1 MEKVCSTFFENGLF
15 DMKSFDIISDLRLF
29 VNDLGIRKIIF
40 DFSSLLDV
48 SKSFLNR
55 NIKV

>member
-1 MEKVCSTFFENGLF
+1 
-15 DMKSFDIISDLRLF
+15 MKSFDIISDLRLF